1 LEPLLRQKGRKRPA
15 DAEFLLKQVAEV
27 FSKKKAEPGGA
38 REAAKQLGVC
48 LSSFYKYAAGINVPD
63 MDVLRA
69 AKEKWGVRWKYL
81 DPSEVV
87 RTSKVPSAEQLVL
100 SFLSAV
106 REEDIKIIEVTP
118 EGRGILQIS
127 LKIRFPA
134 WTPK

>member
-1 LEPLLRQKGRKRPA
+1 MRRKGRKRPA

-27 FSKKKAEPGGA
+27 FSRKKAELGGA

-48 LSSFYKYAAGINVPD
+48 LSSFYKYAAGTNVPD
-63 MDVLRA
+63 MDVLRT

-81 DPSEVV
+81 DPSEVI
-87 RTSKVPSAEQLVL
+87 RPSKVKSADQLVL

-134 WTPK
+134 WASK